1 MKGSD
6 ELDSY
11 NFEKVAE
18 LIEAAK
24 GSDRSMRQYAA
35 EAGLNPATLNLIFK
49 GTRKAN
55 YNHIMKLTSMAAAPR
70 NRVTYLDLCKA
81 AGLNALIVTEDGE
94 ETTTADVDWHD
105 YQSELEILATGVIN
119 KAYRDNNISAKE
131 IAVTDDYIRPYIS
144 FETADRVEE
153 WYVVA
158 SFRGIAEKELSA
170 TAQQLLGKMVFAEP
184 KEKRKIIIVVDTE
197 DAYKKIASFAGKLS
211 FKGNLEV
218 RYLNCGKLFFH
229 KEKMLS
235 RFE

>member
-81 AGLNALIVTEDGE
+81 AGLNALIVEVDGE
-94 ETTTADVDWHD
+94 ETTPEDVEWHD
-105 YQSELEILATGVIN
+105 YQTDLEIIAAGVIA
-119 KAYRDNNISAKE
+119 KSYRDKGVKVKE
-131 IAVTDDYIRPYIS
+131 ITPKNSYINPYLAYMTDDG
-144 FETADRVEE
+144 VEE
-153 WYVVA
+153 WYVIT
-158 SFRGIAEKELSA
+158 SFMNVLDKDLSKEVGKV
-170 TAQQLLGKMVFAEP
+170 LGKMIFAELN
-184 KEKRKIIIVVDTE
+184 KNRKIIIIVDTE
-197 DAYKKIASFAGKLS
+197 ASYKKIASYAGKIS
-211 FKGNLEV
+211 FKGDLEV
-218 RYLNCGKLFFH
+218 RYLNCGKLFFM
-229 KEKMLS
+229 KEKVLS
-235 RFE
+235 DF